1 MFEENANTENN
12 FSIQNID
19 YPKTYREFIT
29 MFPDEQSCRLFLY
42 RLKWKNGFICPKCNQ
57 KSTPW
62 NQTHDRLVCPFCRYQ
77 TTVTAGTIFDK
88 TRTPLLVW
96 FETAWHMTTAKNGVS
111 ATTIEKTLDINYRTG
126 WTMLQRYRIAMVRSE
141 RTKLSGKVEVD
152 ETLLGG
158 VDIGGKRGRGSKKQ
172 IVIIAVELLDPK
184 GYGRVRMRYI
194 PDASAK
200 SLIQFIQDTI
210 EPDSIVSTDGW
221 RGYNSLKSLGFKHE
235 VTVISTSED
244 QAHVSMPGVHQIAAL
259 LKRWILGTHQG
270 SFSQDHLQ
278 SYLEEYTFRFN
289 RRASKHRGLI
299 FERLLEQAV
308 QTQPVRKKN
317 LTYGYNRKK

>member
-1 MFEENANTENN
+1 MFEENVNTENN

-77 TTVTAGTIFDK
+77 TTVTARTIFDK

-96 FETAWHMTTAKNGVS
+96 FETAWHMTTAKNGIS
-111 ATTIEKTLDINYRTG
+111 ATTIEKTLDINYRTA

-158 VDIGGKRGRGSKKQ
+158 VDIGGKRGRGSKKH
-172 IVIIAVELLDPK
+172 IVVIAVELLDPK

-200 SLIQFIQDTI
+200 SLIRFIQDTI
-210 EPDSIVSTDGW
+210 V
-221 RGYNSLKSLGFKHE
+221 
-235 VTVISTSED
+235 
-244 QAHVSMPGVHQIAAL
+244 
-259 LKRWILGTHQG
+259 
-270 SFSQDHLQ
+270 
-278 SYLEEYTFRFN
+278 
-289 RRASKHRGLI
+289 
-299 FERLLEQAV
+299 
-308 QTQPVRKKN
+308 
-317 LTYGYNRKK
+317 